1 MAPGLLNYGYTI
13 QRGIIMSKF
22 LALVTLLIVS
32 VAPSVHAWDFEYQPD
47 RPDRPSRPGQG
58 PGRPGQ
64 GPGRPGQGP
73 IWPERPPVQQIVF
86 QVVDKF
92 QVQKVIETTN
102 TIRVNH
108 PNVKALRLIAR
119 GNSVEII
126 EARALLD
133 NGREVYMDGITGG
146 LGRDRGFTY
155 TFDGPRGQRVR
166 SITLRAV
173 TRNLVGSRADL
184 EVAVGV
190 FQ

>member
-1 MAPGLLNYGYTI
+1 MASELLKYGYTI
-13 QRGIIMSKF
+13 QRGIIMTKF
-22 LALVTLLIVS
+22 LALLTLLIVTT
-32 VAPSVHAWDFEYQPD
+32 APAVHAWDFEYQPD
-47 RPDRPSRPGQG
+47 RPSRPGQG
-58 PGRPGQ
+58 PDRPG
-64 GPGRPGQGP
+64 
-73 IWPERPPVQQIVF
+73 RPPVQQVVF

-92 QVQKVIETTN
+92 QVQKIIETSN

-108 PNVKALRLIAR
+108 PNVKAVRLIAR
-119 GNSVEII
+119 GNSVEIV

-133 NGREVYMDGITGG
+133 NGREVFMDGITGG

-155 TFDGPRGQRVR
+155 TFDGLRGQRVR
-166 SITLRAV
+166 SITVRAV